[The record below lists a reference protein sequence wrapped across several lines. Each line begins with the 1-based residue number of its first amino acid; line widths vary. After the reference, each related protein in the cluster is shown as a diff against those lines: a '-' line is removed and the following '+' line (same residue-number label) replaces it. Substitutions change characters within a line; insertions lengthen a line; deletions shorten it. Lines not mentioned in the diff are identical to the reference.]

1 MNYKII
7 NAAILSSQDV
17 PKSVIRDNNFYNYLL
32 NNNVAYYYSKHL
44 SKEKT
49 IMDKKIATAGDI
61 LNSKFLKTLKLINKV
76 SKKNNIKF
84 LLFKTYKYFSEVV
97 DNDIDI
103 LIKERD
109 FYHFMK
115 ALQQEGFA
123 CFENE
128 HLKAICLK
136 EGFCK
141 IEPRVNS
148 SIRGLVFLS
157 EKKIWERIELVNV
170 DGIKIFKATKEIEL
184 LHLLLSI
191 LYNPNYLKL
200 YLLLL
205 FKNSDRRKLHKLYMD
220 KETHADLKFLL
231 KNLITKNVENKRFPL
246 FIGNTSFILW
256 WCKRILPI
264 SKLTLLSKLKLIL
277 SFFYSKY
284 LFLFLNRLV
293 FEHEWPLQET

>member
-1 MNYKII
+1 MNYRVI
-7 NAAILSSQDV
+7 NHAILTASDI
-17 PKSVIRDNNFYNYLL
+17 PKSVVRDDKFYNYLL
-32 NNNVAYYYSKHL
+32 SNNVAYYYCTNL
-44 SKEKT
+44 SVGKSM
-49 IMDKKIATAGDI
+49 MDKKIIKAGNI
-61 LNSKFLKTLKLINKV
+61 LNNKYIKTLKIINKIC
-76 SKKNNIKF
+76 KENKMKF

-97 DNDIDI
+97 DNDIDLFI
-103 LIKERD
+103 REKDFDKLIKTLE
-109 FYHFMK
+109 K
-115 ALQQEGFA
+115 EGFT
-123 CFENE
+123 CFVNE
-128 HLKAICLK
+128 SLKAICLK
-136 EGFCK
+136 EDFCK

-170 DGIKIFKATKEIEL
+170 DGMKIFKATKEIEL
-184 LHLLLSI
+184 LHLLISI

-205 FKNSDRRKLHKLYMD
+205 FKNSDRRKLHKLCMD
-220 KETHADLKFLL
+220 KETHEDLKFLL